1 MKEIDQFLKEN
12 KPIVKDNPTFIL
24 ETRRRLE
31 NVEGIKAEVDRQR
44 HSGRIALICA
54 LVAGLAIGVCAAAT
68 AFLYPVD
75 PESLGAGLWES
86 VRLFL
91 HTWRQYILLPV
102 AALAV
107 ALGIVLMSGSRQS
120 A

>member
-12 KPIVKDNPTFIL
+12 KPMVKDNPTFIL

-31 NVEGIKAEVDRQR
+31 SVEGIKTEVDRQR
-44 HSGRIALICA
+44 RSGRLALIYA
-54 LVAGLAIGVCAAAT
+54 LVFGLALGVFAT
-68 AFLYPVD
+68 ALAFLYPVD

-86 VRLFL
+86 IRLFL
-91 HTWRQYILLPV
+91 HTWRQYLLFPV
-102 AALAV
+102 AILAV
-107 ALGIVLMSGSRQS
+107 TLGIVLMSGSRQS

>member
-12 KPIVKDNPTFIL
+12 RPIVKDNPTFIL
-24 ETRRRLE
+24 ETCRRLE

-44 HSGRIALICA
+44 HSGRVALIYA
-54 LVAGLAIGVCAAAT
+54 LAFGLVLGVSATAI
-68 AFLYPVD
+68 AFLYPAQPSSV
-75 PESLGAGLWES
+75 GAGLWES

-91 HTWRQYILLPV
+91 HTWRQYLLFPV
-102 AALAV
+102 AAIAV
-107 ALGIVLMSGSRQS
+107 TLGLVLMSGSRQS